1 MGKVIY
7 FLCIL
12 LGGFRLKCTRYIMSQ
27 FKESID
33 YYYEKVLSLKY
44 QHILWITLSNM
55 YCVVSI
61 TYLRPFFVVPILIVV
76 HICIYTFVLRHM
88 YSFVTV

>member
-61 TYLRPFFVVPILIVV
+61 TYLRPFFVVPILSV
-76 HICIYTFVLRHM
+76 HM
-88 YSFVTV
+88 YLYFRFTSHVLVQYEC